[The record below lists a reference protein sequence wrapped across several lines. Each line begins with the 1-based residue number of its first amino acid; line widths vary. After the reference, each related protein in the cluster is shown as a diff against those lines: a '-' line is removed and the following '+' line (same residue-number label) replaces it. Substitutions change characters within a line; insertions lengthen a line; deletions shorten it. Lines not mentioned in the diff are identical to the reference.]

1 MAHGYSHPAGYH
13 NVADVPRWRVKY
25 WKQFPF
31 RTTFFLVGA
40 VVAAF
45 ASLLILYLAND
56 QPTDDLPWK
65 MIPPS
70 VCLSILAV
78 VSRSLA
84 QAAFQSGADTFWW
97 DQLLSVRAAKLS
109 DLHHTWMFSREVLS
123 LFTWHR
129 PWNLV
134 RSAGLSVLVLGV
146 VGPLLQQS
154 VSTELVTKTSR
165 QPATL
170 PIRTEPMWNLTVL
183 NTNFG
188 NGWGWSIPMY
198 QPEFASI
205 ALDHT
210 QRRPPILAGSGF
222 CRGNCTANVTIAGFA
237 RNCTERLTS
246 PDGLPYLKPAQ
257 LVVLSDR
264 DHNTPASTHV
274 CTTMVTYNASHTP
287 TGNTSSDSP
296 YCAQFKTYYQL
307 SVDTVTATNPTN
319 LPTLLYTSY
328 VRPVAVDNSLLVQ
341 QCNFS
346 TAFVTMTVDI
356 ANDSSVSLSS
366 RYGLPQD
373 RIVEPIGSPT
383 IYTAYGV
390 LAGFLQAMRDLYE
403 GYMLWDINEGSN
415 ILLGNGPRLY
425 GNTTNLNQI
434 IATQPGT
441 DTKLLAV
448 PFRSPLEDFT
458 NTLNELALRYALTT
472 LPNNDAARVQANEHY
487 FGPNSLGTADDSPW
501 DRRNESI
508 PKTRL
513 STTQSVVLEESRTV
527 AVFRVNYAY
536 AMGASCVV
544 LLSVLATAPLLS
556 GWRRA
561 GRDLSVSPLEVA
573 NAFDAPLLAGVPSGA
588 EVGAVLRAVDGVE
601 VRYGEPRAAGGY
613 FGESGMDEDV
623 VGGSTDGDVRRR
635 LVIGRADEVVPP
647 EAGVRYTG

>member
-1 MAHGYSHPAGYH
+1 MAHGYSQPAGYH
-13 NVADVPRWRVKY
+13 DVADVPRWRVKY

-31 RTTFFLVGA
+31 RSTFFLVGA

-45 ASLLILYLAND
+45 ASLLVLYLAND
-56 QPTDDLPWK
+56 QPTNDPTWK
-65 MIPPS
+65 MVPPS

-97 DQLLSVRAAKLS
+97 DQLLSRRAAKLS
-109 DLHHTWMFSREVLS
+109 DLHHTWMFSREVLP
-123 LFTWHR
+123 LFRWHR

-210 QRRPPILAGSGF
+210 QHRAPILTGSGF
-222 CRGNCTANVTIAGFA
+222 CRGNCTANITIAGFA

-257 LVVLSDR
+257 RVVLMDR
-264 DHNTPASTHV
+264 DRDSAVSTHV
-274 CTTMVTYNASHTP
+274 CTTLVTYNGSRVP
-287 TGNTSSDSP
+287 TGKPSSDSS
-296 YCAQFKTYYQL
+296 YCGLFQTYYQL
-307 SVDTVTATNPTN
+307 SVETVRARNPTD

-328 VRPVAVDNSLLVQ
+328 VRPVAVNNSLLVQ

-346 TAFVTMTVDI
+346 TAFLTMTVDL
-356 ANDSSVSLSS
+356 ANDSSVALSS
-366 RYGLPQD
+366 QYGLPQD
-373 RIVEPIGSPT
+373 RVVEPIGSPT
-383 IYTAYGV
+383 NDTAQGV
-390 LAGFLQAMRDLYE
+390 LAGFLQAMRDSYE
-403 GYMLWDINEGSN
+403 GYVLWDTNEGSN

-425 GNTTNLNQI
+425 GNTTNLNQTVV
-434 IATQPGT
+434 TQPGT
-441 DTKLLAV
+441 NASLLAV

-458 NTLNELALRYALTT
+458 KTLNEMALRYALTAM
-472 LPNNDAARVQANEHY
+472 PNDAARVKANEDY
-487 FGPNSLGTADDSPW
+487 FGPGYTGGPW
-501 DRRNESI
+501 DRRNKSI

-513 STTQSVVLEESRTV
+513 SKSQSVVLEESRTV

-536 AMGASCVV
+536 AVGASCVV
-544 LLSVLATAPLLS
+544 LLSALATAPLLS

-588 EVGAVLRAVDGVE
+588 PVGTVLRAVDGVE
-601 VRYGEPRAAGGY
+601 VRYGEPRAGGY
-613 FGESGMDEDV
+613 GEIVIDEYMV
-623 VGGSTDGDVRRR
+623 QESTEGDVRRR

-647 EAGVRYTG
+647 EAGVKYTG